1 MNADSL
7 QTASQIWPW
16 LLAAVLLVGAFIV
29 LVMSSMV
36 KKSSTG
42 QEDKP
47 AEPGAK
53 PEVDKPA
60 KEESR
65 LPSGPLDQSFSQA
78 GHFLKVNSAG
88 RDYRYQVP
96 WFMVAGRVGS
106 GKSAMLSS
114 LGTGILY
121 DEAPSG
127 LRNAAGLEWR
137 FLDRG
142 ILLDVPGACLERENG
157 VPGDERG
164 WLRFLRLLEKNRPR
178 RPIDGVVLAIPASD
192 LVGPSALTS
201 ARLGD
206 QAARYAARFAQAQRT
221 LGFSFP
227 VYVVVTKCDTVDGFG
242 HFFREVPSR
251 CHDDIFGWSSP
262 YQLDASFTPD
272 WVDEAFD
279 SMMQDLQRLQS
290 EIFVERGELDHAA
303 EIFLFPDEFSRMHD
317 PLRTFLGHLFRETAY
332 RESFRFRGV
341 FFCGD
346 ISEEPVFAQETGAAQ
361 AETPEETAESFQ
373 ASLLPIQVRTA
384 TLRLRRD
391 RLPIL
396 TKRLFEQKIF
406 PERGIARPL
415 SRVFMARNRMV
426 LGIQVASLVL
436 ALLLGLG
443 LWFSYQR
450 LAHDRESL
458 LVMLRQMMNL
468 SRTTARVDGQN
479 DPGAGGVQLL
489 FSMAPAGS
497 IQFRSAF
504 MPASWFSNTDD
515 EITHVMTYG
524 SDQWVLGT
532 LERSLQKRAST
543 ILAQF
548 TPKPEQDVP
557 VEPADQVAGD
567 EVQETADSVALPVN
581 IESTA
586 EYQQLLLF
594 VNGLRDL
601 KANADIYERLRH
613 GGLRNV
619 EQVPS
624 LVRYLYGSELSE
636 LQPNGHLAKAL
647 GAAQGPVFQLTLAQI
662 EQAGQIMHVMI
673 DDLYTH
679 WFDESLLLV
688 DVQRMYERIGVLE
701 RGRSIG
707 YPEMNR
713 ALQAITQA
721 SNDFASAGFRWA
733 GKSSF
738 EMSGPLA
745 KVIKEPILIQKNPF
759 LSDEVRDYASRT
771 GQEHLVQLQ
780 ERLTK
785 PRTLMTGQLVDLKER
800 VVLSKGTQDLE
811 RGLENALN
819 LPFMVRVNTH
829 LAPGIPALGT
839 HVIWHVE
846 PLQEAMRQVDIYNR
860 FVAEG
865 LKDEMAGLVSPLRR
879 VTLERLTQS
888 VQDLINQAV
897 TTETGNTGM
906 TDEVNAIQ
914 DASEPLIQMA
924 STLNRLGQID
934 TRNRMLQLVSGQCLN
949 FLTLLDDQLTAA
961 RPYSA
966 KVENWTGGGSA
977 ALAAFAASAPTDLT
991 EYLNHQREQIKYLE
1005 QQAKPFVALLQKF
1018 MPNPPQQDA
1027 RRIRKWQGI
1036 IQDFEDVDQKSPTA
1050 NLTLL
1055 EQFIRV
1061 DMNKITP
1068 ASSCRSEG
1076 GSPESGGYLDFF
1088 VQQQARLYNSI
1099 VKRCESLASAIVL
1112 KTYTD
1117 IADLFNSTLAGKYP
1131 FGALSSER
1139 NQVEATPEAIQAFYK
1154 LLEQNGK
1161 TARSILTSNNTSFG
1175 ESGKQAVQ
1183 FLDQAEGLRALII
1196 PAGAEVEKEPPLT
1209 LDVTPQ
1215 LRVNRGNETD
1225 GNQIIEWTLQIGGQI
1240 FRQNEPVHVGRWRPG
1255 SPIRLSLRWAK
1266 DSTYLPQGDS
1276 RQPNLRALDRLI
1288 YFEYT
1293 NRWSLLTALKR
1304 QEAAPTDFAGLTDTT
1319 PYLLR
1324 FRVPTIPDARWTPP
1338 GTAAPPSASTVF
1350 VQLGLTLAGTKTRA
1364 TVTPFP
1370 TRAPL
1375 LQTSE
1380 IKE

>member
-1 MNADSL
+1 MSPESL
-7 QTASQIWPW
+7 QTAGQIWPW

-29 LVMSSMV
+29 LVMSSVV
-36 KKSSTG
+36 KRSGGG
-42 QEDKP
+42 QAPKP
-47 AEPGAK
+47 AEPGPQPDTDARM
-53 PEVDKPA
+53 PA
-60 KEESR
+60 
-65 LPSGPLDQSFSQA
+65 GPLDRSFSEA

-106 GKSAMLSS
+106 GKSAMLAS

-121 DEAPSG
+121 DEAPAA
-127 LRNAAGLEWR
+127 LKNAVGLEWR

-157 VPGDERG
+157 LPGDERS
-164 WLRFLRLLEKNRPR
+164 WMRFLRLLEKNRPR
-178 RPIDGVVLAIPASD
+178 RPIDGAVLAIPAND
-192 LVGPSALTS
+192 LIGPSALS
-201 ARLGD
+201 AARLGD
-206 QAARYAARFAQAQRT
+206 QAARYAARFAQAQRM

-227 VYVVVTKCDTVDGFG
+227 VYVVVTKCDLVEGFG
-242 HFFREVPSR
+242 QFFREMPSR
-251 CHDDIFGWSSP
+251 CHDDIFGWSNP

-272 WVDEAFD
+272 WADEAFD
-279 SMMQDLQRLQS
+279 SVMQDLQRLQS

-303 EIFLFPDEFSRMHD
+303 EVFLFPDEFGRLHD
-317 PLRTFLGHLFRETAY
+317 PLRTFLGNLFRETAY
-332 RESFRFRGV
+332 RESFRFRGLY
-341 FFCGD
+341 FCGD
-346 ISEEPVFAQETGAAQ
+346 ISEEPVFAPENPSAQ
-361 AETPEETAESFQ
+361 SEPAEETAETFQ
-373 ASLLPIQVRTA
+373 AALLPLHVRT
-384 TLRLRRD
+384 TRPQLRRE

-415 SRVFMARNRMV
+415 SRVFVARNRMV
-426 LGIQVASLVL
+426 LGIQIASLVL
-436 ALLLGLG
+436 ALILGLG

-450 LAHDRESL
+450 LARDRETL
-458 LVMLRQMMNL
+458 QVMLRQMLNL
-468 SRTTARVDGQN
+468 SHTAARADGQN

-489 FSMAPAGS
+489 FAMAPAGS
-497 IQFRSAF
+497 IRFSSAF
-504 MPASWFSNTDD
+504 LPASWFSNTDD

-524 SDQWVLGT
+524 SEQWVLGT

-548 TPKPEQDVP
+548 TPKPESDAAAPNDQI
-557 VEPADQVAGD
+557 VEDENAD
-567 EVQETADSVALPVN
+567 TPDSVPLPVN

-601 KANADIYERLRH
+601 KSNADIYEKLRH
-613 GGLRNV
+613 GGIRNV
-619 EQVPS
+619 DQVPS
-624 LVRYLYGSELSE
+624 LVRYLYGSDLSE

-647 GAAQGPVFQLTLAQI
+647 GAAQGPAFQLNASQV
-662 EQAGQIMHVMI
+662 ESAGQIMHSMI
-673 DDLYTH
+673 DDLFSH
-679 WFDESLLLV
+679 WFDDSLLLV
-688 DVQRMYERIGVLE
+688 DVQRMYERIGLLE
-701 RGRSIG
+701 RSRTVG
-707 YPEMNR
+707 YTELNH
-713 ALQAITQA
+713 ALQAINQA
-721 SNDFASAGFRWA
+721 GSDFASAGFRWA
-733 GKSSF
+733 GKPTF
-738 EMSGPLA
+738 ELTGPLA
-745 KVIKEPILIQKNPF
+745 RVIQEPIMVQKNPF
-759 LSDEVRDYASRT
+759 LSQEVQDYALRT
-771 GQEHLVQLQ
+771 GQEHLLQLQ
-780 ERLTK
+780 DRLTK
-785 PRTLMTGQLVDLKER
+785 PRTLMTGQLADIKDR

-829 LAPGIPALGT
+829 AAPAIPALGT

-846 PLQEAMRQVDIYNR
+846 PLQEAMRQIDIYNR
-860 FVAEG
+860 FVTEG

-879 VTLERLTQS
+879 VALERLSQS

-924 STLNRLGQID
+924 NTLNRLGQID
-934 TRNRMLQLVSGQCLN
+934 TRNRMLQLVSAQSLN
-949 FLTLLDDQLTAA
+949 FLTSLDDQLTAA

-991 EYLNHQREQIKYLE
+991 EYLNHQREQIKFLQ

-1018 MPNPPQQDA
+1018 LPNPPQQEA

-1036 IQDFEDVDQKSPTA
+1036 IQDFEDIDQKSPTA
-1050 NLTLL
+1050 NITLL

-1068 ASSCRSEG
+1068 ATSCRTDAG
-1076 GSPESGGYLDFF
+1076 APESGGYLDFF

-1117 IADLFNSTLAGKYP
+1117 LADQFNNTLGGKFP
-1131 FGALSSER
+1131 FGPLSADR
-1139 NQVEATPEAIQAFYK
+1139 NQTEVTAEDIQAFYK
-1154 LLEQNGK
+1154 LLDQNGK
-1161 TARSILTSNNTSFG
+1161 TARSILTGSNTSFG
-1175 ESGKQAVQ
+1175 ESGRQAVQ
-1183 FLDQAEGLRALII
+1183 FLDQMEGLRALII

-1215 LRVNRGNETD
+1215 LRVNRANETD

-1240 FRQNEPVHVGRWRPG
+1240 FRQNEPAHTGRWRPG
-1255 SPIRLSLRWAK
+1255 SPIRLALRWAK

-1304 QEAAPTDFAGLTDTT
+1304 QEAAPTDFAGVTDLT

-1324 FRVPTIPDARWTPP
+1324 FRIPTVPDARWIAP
-1338 GTAAPPSASTVF
+1338 GAAAPPGASTVF
-1350 VQLGLTLAGTKTRA
+1350 VQFALTLAGTKTRA
-1364 TVTPFP
+1364 TVSAFP
-1370 TRAPL
+1370 TRAPQ